1 MPQLIFECLPFLYKI
16 FTPTTQQVCQH
27 HSIEIPPHGSISH
40 RKNRSGKPHPHD
52 GEKYNLFVIPPITIS
67 NSLENGIKQN

>member
-1 MPQLIFECLPFLYKI
+1 MTQYIYECLPLLYKI
-16 FTPTTQQVCQH
+16 PTPTTQQICQH
-27 HSIEIPPHGSISH
+27 HSIEIPTHRGIPH
-40 RKNRSGKPHPHD
+40 RKNRSCKPHAHN